1 MSKINFIFSDWYRS
15 RPKPRDKKHPT
26 WQKKNKVSRKQRKMQ
41 RGKK

>member
-1 MSKINFIFSDWYRS
+1 MTKINFIFSDWYIS

-26 WQKKNKVSRKQRKMQ
+26 WQKKKVSRKQNKMK